1 MTCLGSTLLESPP
14 TAPDAESSIP
24 VLETE
29 RLVLRA
35 PRIEDVP
42 FIAELADNAVVAE
55 MAAALPHP
63 GRPVP
68 ACASTFA
75 IFVKQP
81 GGPALAGVASLAC
94 RAGEAAPE
102 LGYWVGEPHQGRGI
116 ATEAA
121 RAIIDYAFC
130 DTDMP
135 SLAGAARVVNPA
147 ARRVLEKCGFQWT
160 GVGLA
165 RVRALGAS
173 VPVDRFL
180 LDRRTW
186 ASIRAWGAGALPQ
199 RRVAMA

>member
-1 MTCLGSTLLESPP
+1 MTSFSSTFFESPP
-14 TAPDAESSIP
+14 TAPEAENSIP

-42 FIAELADNAVVAE
+42 FIAELADTAVVAE
-55 MAAALPHP
+55 MAAGLPHP
-63 GRPVP
+63 ERPAAPGV
-68 ACASTFA
+68 STFA

-81 GGPALAGVASLAC
+81 HGAALAGVASLAC
-94 RAGEAAPE
+94 RAGVPAPE
-102 LGYWVGEPHQGRGI
+102 LGCWVGGPHQGRGI
-116 ATEAA
+116 ATEAS
-121 RAIIDYAFC
+121 RAIIDYAFS

-173 VPVDRFL
+173 VPVDRFQ

-186 ASIRAWGAGALPQ
+186 ASIRAWGAGALPL
-199 RRVAMA
+199 RRAAMA